1 MKTIKKPLKKFLLI
15 LIVCWLWTS
24 VAFSGTLFLNH
35 GAVDSRH
42 LPKISLR
49 SFSPAGF
56 RMTLPEYVIVELS
69 GPVYESQKKIISSFG
84 GEILTYI
91 PLNSFIVRIAHPDT
105 LKKIESLPFI
115 RWVGSFK
122 NDYRLSKALN
132 ITPLLDEDEITQL
145 LVELFPGEDTEPVIE
160 KLRKGGN
167 EAVKISQNLFRV
179 TGSRKSLSY
188 LKDLKPISWIEED
201 TEFEPIDEP
210 FLRNGSS
217 HIVTARPFPSE
228 MDLYYATGTKLT
240 GIEPLHALGLSGKDQ
255 LIAYA
260 DTGLDIGIND
270 STLHGDFVGKL
281 FSAYGFRGASWKDPW
296 GHGTHAGGLLAGNGL
311 LSSGKIRASAFDAK
325 IIVQS
330 LLINDKFYVPPTMG
344 ESIFLPPYHDGARI
358 HSNSWGSKAQSG
370 QYNIY
375 TRAVDQFIWDYPEI
389 LVLFASGNT
398 AGDYNKDGF
407 VDERSLVIPGTAK
420 NCLTVGASENL
431 VKEGGVQV
439 NWQWIGVKTERWHVD
454 PVAGD
459 LPSDHENGIAA
470 FSSRGPTDDGRIK
483 PDLVAPG
490 TNILSTRTHVAGGK
504 NLWGPY
510 NDDYIWSGGTSM
522 ATPLV
527 ASGAALIREYFQQKF
542 RKTPSSA
549 LIKAMLINSAIEL
562 YPGQF
567 GDIDKK
573 EIPKRRPNVQEGWG
587 RVDVSRSI
595 LETEKRKIVFYD
607 ETTGLATSEEK
618 NYFFEVT
625 EPNKSIDE
633 LQLAEPQLA
642 EPISVTLA
650 YHDFPSAL
658 QTTKNLVNDLDL
670 EITDINGKKYFP
682 NGLLV
687 KDDTNNVEGIDLLP
701 PLPSSFQVKVIAFN
715 VPQGKEGKQPY
726 ALVVSGGI
734 VEKKNLH

>member
-1 MKTIKKPLKKFLLI
+1 MKTIKKSLTI
-15 LIVCWLWTS
+15 LIVCFTGSFFFWLWAHA
-24 VAFSGTLFLNH
+24 AFSGTLFLNH

-42 LPKISLR
+42 LPEISLNQIEGR
-49 SFSPAGF
+49 QY
-56 RMTLPEYVIVELS
+56 LPEYLIVELS
-69 GPVYESQKKIISSFG
+69 GPVFESQKKIISSFG

-91 PLNSFIVRIAHPDT
+91 PLNSFVVRIGHPDI
-105 LKKIESLPFI
+105 LKKIKSVPFV
-115 RWVGSFK
+115 RWVGIFK
-122 NDYRLSKALN
+122 DDYRLSEALK
-132 ITPLLDEDEITQL
+132 ITPLLDEDEIIQL
-145 LVELFPGEDTEPVIE
+145 LVELFPGEDAQPIIE
-160 KLRKGGN
+160 KLKKRGV
-167 EAVKISQNLFRV
+167 ESTMISQNLFQV
-179 TGSRKSLSY
+179 VGSRRSLNSLGNSLGH
-188 LKDLKPISWIEED
+188 LKEIAWIEED
-201 TEFEPIDEP
+201 TEFEPLTTHFWADTSFSP
-210 FLRNGSS
+210 HLSS
-217 HIVTARPFPSE
+217 KLSDYLFEELTDF
-228 MDLYYATGTKLT
+228 ATGTKLT
-240 GIEPLHALGLSGKDQ
+240 GIQPLHALGLSGKDQ

-270 STLHGDFVGKL
+270 STLHGDFIGKL
-281 FSAYGFRGASWKDPW
+281 FSAYGFRGAPWKDPW
-296 GHGTHAGGLLAGNGL
+296 GHGTHVGGLLVGNGG

-330 LLINDKFYVPPTMG
+330 LLINDKFYVPPTLG
-344 ESIFLPPYHDGARI
+344 ESVFLPAYHDGARI
-358 HSNSWGSKAQSG
+358 HSNSWGSKATSG

-375 TRAVDQFIWDYPEI
+375 TRAVDQFIWDYPEM

-407 VDERSLVIPGTAK
+407 VDEESLVIPGTAK

-431 VKEGGVQV
+431 VKDGGIQV

-470 FSSRGPTDDGRIK
+470 FSSRGPTQDGRIK

-490 TNILSTRTHVAGGK
+490 TNILSTRTHVSGGK
-504 NLWGPY
+504 DLWGPY
-510 NDDYIWSGGTSM
+510 NNDYIWNGGTSM
-522 ATPLV
+522 STPLV
-527 ASGAALIREYFQQKF
+527 ASGASVVMEYFREKF
-542 RKTPSSA
+542 QKTPSSA
-549 LIKAMLINSAIEL
+549 LIKALLINGAIEL

-587 RVDVSRSI
+587 RVDVGRSC
-595 LETEKRKIVFYD
+595 LETEKRKIVIYD
-607 ETTGLATSEEK
+607 ETTGLSTAEEK
-618 NYFFEVT
+618 NYFFEVI
-625 EPNKSIDE
+625 EPDE
-633 LQLAEPQLA
+633 PPLA

-670 EITDINGKKYFP
+670 EITDVNGKKYFP

-701 PLPSSFQVKVIAFN
+701 PFPSSFQVKVSAFN
-715 VPQGKEGKQPY
+715 VPQGKDGKQPY

-734 VEKKNLH
+734 VEKKSPN